1 MAHAQ
6 RLHLRLFLEGV
17 EVPVVSATVQS
28 QKNAAAVASIQ
39 IPANDYALEFKPR
52 TLVHLFFY
60 DLYHGAPPEDL
71 VEIAGAGIRIV
82 NRPVEVDPDIQ
93 SLFPPERFEVD
104 ERQSQVD
111 LENSNYRL
119 LFGGEIM
126 GFGFEKTPASR
137 GIVLQCQDWSSYW
150 DIAFQYQIMGFSL
163 GRGGIRAAFTGAATS
178 VFNDFLEGT
187 ADITTKLMSTP
198 PRSYPKLKGTLLGG
212 VVHIIEAIGGMY
224 YGKRAV
230 RGVNDFFSLAEMK
243 LHLTQMVGANPF
255 PQGDETRLLRAR
267 GFGSLFR
274 RSLAGL
280 GKLVSVRQVLL
291 ALQRYI
297 FHEIIPITTPR
308 FIPPPR
314 DPNLPQVERV
324 GLADDQST
332 RSLATAA
339 RLFRNR
345 AENLRDRQEQATDSA
360 AAERL
365 SRQRGGLG
373 AELRSLARAADR
385 AARRARVL
393 GLQNQNQAFQE
404 ISASF
409 AVTGSRFND
418 ALNTVVRV
426 PGSADR
432 AASLYTSDTRGAAH
446 FSSVMELIMAAMSAV
461 LEQTWVRRVPRAASQ
476 PDPPPRLLTQIYR
489 PDVWM
494 TAPPRCNV
502 IFPELYS
509 SFNYGRDFTQEVTR
523 LLLRTHS
530 AFFGSDIFFDGF
542 YIAPFNVIGARTGT
556 RIGRGRTGR
565 EAPHENI
572 DMPAWVVRDL
582 MDHELFT
589 GIIPTFERMSDLNL
603 HALRGGNIDIEGVRV
618 GYAQLAANHIF
629 FQYRFRSRQLAC
641 SGKFN
646 PYIAFGFPALIVDK
660 YLPLDRIRD
669 DYDAHTAA
677 RIAAAVPEGEGDLGV
692 PGEEQDR
699 IREANHA
706 RAIEALMGI
715 VEPLPNSH
723 YLGTPES
730 LMHSVSA
737 TAGGQTQMQM
747 SYARTTN
754 EKTEFFGDN
763 VGFRSRAR
771 RMRNSRIH
779 TEVACF
785 GPPEL
790 ETKGPRGGR
799 IVNVEDVTSRYS
811 RRQTQRTTDRTP
823 TGQTR
828 YVGGTSLPLFIP
840 GHLRSGRRRR
850 GSQVLVG
857 VEQPASSYNQEVVA
871 LVGTGGTFQS
881 AVADGRDTLVTFRA
895 YKITEEVGVYARE
908 SVDLPPEEITFPP
921 WYGDQYRANRI
932 GGLYSY
938 FFGTGAITDPTT
950 FLAPGGI
957 ELPPGV
963 VPEDEENAERSTT
976 IEFAQRMEQSLR
988 EGFRSI
994 RERLAAGG
1002 DGPQA
1007 EFGDTPEIAGQAVG
1021 VPGEREGDE
1030 RVAVAEIEARSH
1042 LAASITQVVKAYSVA
1057 RLNGFDVNEF
1067 LRAYTWRP
1075 VATAVDILGTANLEI
1090 NAQGE
1095 VVRGVEG
1102 FHSRAFGDFD
1112 DLRQLVGP
1120 GDGER
1125 PRTILGL
1132 STRDPDETRGATE
1145 RETKEQ
1151 RISARLDT
1159 RKERRLPV
1167 LRYLYGLM
1175 AQRGIVG

>member
-6 RLHLRLFLEGV
+6 KLHLRLFLEGV
-17 EVPVVSATVQS
+17 EVPVISASVQS
-28 QKNAAAVASIQ
+28 QKNQSAVCSIQ
-39 IPANDYALEFKPR
+39 IPANDYALELKPR

-82 NRPVEVDPDIQ
+82 NRPVEVDPEIQ

-104 ERQSQVD
+104 DRQAAVD

-119 LFGGEIM
+119 LFGGEIV
-126 GFGFEKTPASR
+126 GVGFEKTPTSR

-212 VVHIIEAIGGMY
+212 LVHIIEAIGGMY
-224 YGKRAV
+224 YGRRAV
-230 RGVNDFFSLAEMK
+230 RGVNDFFSLAEMR
-243 LHLTQMVGANPF
+243 LHLTQMVGANPY

-280 GKLVSVRQVLL
+280 GKLVTVRQVLM

-297 FHEIIPITTPR
+297 FHEVVPITTPR

-314 DPNLPQVERV
+314 DPNLPQFERV
-324 GLADDQST
+324 GLNDDEST
-332 RSLATAA
+332 RPLARAA
-339 RLFRNR
+339 EFMHRR
-345 AENLRDRQEQATDSA
+345 AENLRDRQQQATDVDKA
-360 AAERL
+360 QRL
-365 SRQRGGLG
+365 SRQNGGI
-373 AELRSLARAADR
+373 ATELRRLAVACDR
-385 AARRARVL
+385 AARRARLL
-393 GLQNQNQAFQE
+393 GLRSQDPAMQE
-404 ISASF
+404 IHRSF
-409 AVTGSRFND
+409 SVSGSKFTD
-418 ALNTVVRV
+418 ALYTISRV
-426 PGSADR
+426 PGQEDR
-432 AASLYTSDTRGAAH
+432 TASLYPSDTRGAELFEGH
-446 FSSVMELIMAAMSAV
+446 LTFVMREMREV
-461 LEQTWVRRVPRAASQ
+461 LEKQFMRRVRRAASQ

-494 TAPPRCNV
+494 VAPPRCNV

-509 SFNYGRDFTQEVTR
+509 SFTYNRSFGQEVTR

-542 YIAPFNVIGARTGT
+542 YIAPARVIGARTG
-556 RIGRGRTGR
+556 RPIGRGRTGNER
-565 EAPHENI
+565 PHDNI

-603 HALRGGNIDIEGVRV
+603 HALRGGSVEIEGVRV

-629 FQYRFRSRQLAC
+629 FQYRFKSRQLVC

-646 PYIAFGFPALIVDK
+646 PYIAFGFPTLIIDK
-660 YLPLDRIRD
+660 YMPIDRLTDGEYD
-669 DYDAHTAA
+669 DVIAR
-677 RIAAAVPEGEGDLGV
+677 RIAEAVREGEGDVGI
-692 PGEEQDR
+692 PDNEQER
-699 IREANHA
+699 IREANNA
-706 RAIEALMGI
+706 RVIEALSGI
-715 VEPLPNSH
+715 TEPLPNTH

-730 LMHSVSA
+730 LMHSVSVQS
-737 TAGGQTQMQM
+737 GGTTSMQM
-747 SYARTTN
+747 GYARTTD

-763 VGFRSRAR
+763 TGFVTRAR
-771 RMRNSRIH
+771 RVRNARIH
-779 TEVACF
+779 TDVAAFEAPEV
-785 GPPEL
+785 G
-790 ETKGPRGGR
+790 TKGPRGGR
-799 IVNVEDVTSRYS
+799 IATVTNVTDSYS
-811 RRQTQRTTDRTP
+811 RRQTRRTTDRTA

-828 YVGGTSLPLFIP
+828 YVGGTRLPLFLP
-840 GHLRSGRRRR
+840 GALYSGRRRR
-850 GSQVLVG
+850 ATSVLVG
-857 VEQPASSYNQEVVA
+857 VEQPAASYGEEVVG

-881 AVADGRDTLVTFRA
+881 AVAEGRDVLVRFEAFR
-895 YKITEEVGVYARE
+895 ITEEVGVYGRE
-908 SVDLPPEEITFPP
+908 VVDLPPEEITFPP
-921 WYGDQYRANRI
+921 WYGEQYRSSRI

-950 FLAPGGI
+950 FLAPSSY
-957 ELPPGV
+957 ELPPSEV
-963 VPEDEENAERSTT
+963 EVTEENVERSTT
-976 IEFAQRMEQSLR
+976 IQFAEAMEESLR
-988 EGFRSI
+988 NGFRRI
-994 RERLAAGG
+994 QERIQGG
-1002 DGPQA
+1002 SGPQP
-1007 EFGDTPEIAGQAVG
+1007 EFGNRPEVAGQDVG
-1021 VPGEREGDE
+1021 VPGEREDDD
-1030 RVAVAEIEARSH
+1030 RVKVSEVPSRSQIG
-1042 LAASITQVVKAYSVA
+1042 LAIDQVIRAYSVA

-1075 VATAVDILGTANLEI
+1075 IATAVDILGTANLEI
-1090 NAQGE
+1090 DDNGE
-1095 VVRGVEG
+1095 VRRGVEG

-1112 DLRQLVGP
+1112 DLRTLVGP
-1120 GDGER
+1120 GDGDR
-1125 PRTILGL
+1125 PRRILGL
-1132 STRDPDETRGATE
+1132 STEPDETRADSA
-1145 RETKEQ
+1145 RASKESQ
-1151 RISARLDT
+1151 ISARLDT
-1159 RKERRLPV
+1159 RKEKRLPV